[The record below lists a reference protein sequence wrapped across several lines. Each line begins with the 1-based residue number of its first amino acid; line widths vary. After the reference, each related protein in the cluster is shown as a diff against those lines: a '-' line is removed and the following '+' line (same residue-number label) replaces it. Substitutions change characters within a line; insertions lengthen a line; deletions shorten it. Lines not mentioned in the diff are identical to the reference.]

1 MYTPEDRLRNK
12 CMLWDI
18 DNARQ
23 VLAENLNDMYVYIEK
38 LEKQVDELQNALD
51 DLEAEK
57 SAEK

>member
-1 MYTPEDRLRNK
+1 
-12 CMLWDI
+12 MLWDI